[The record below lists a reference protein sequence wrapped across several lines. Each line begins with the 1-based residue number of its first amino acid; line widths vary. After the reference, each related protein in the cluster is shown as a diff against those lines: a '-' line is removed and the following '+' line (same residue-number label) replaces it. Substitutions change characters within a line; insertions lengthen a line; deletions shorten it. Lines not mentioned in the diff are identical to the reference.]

1 MLSRDLYLMG
11 EISLETVL
19 PIIQSIHEI
28 NKEDYSI
35 PIDSREPI
43 NLYINS
49 VGGDVIAAFSLINV
63 MESSITTVDTH
74 AIGEVLSAALLIFV
88 TGNRR
93 VAYKHSTFMYH
104 SVSAI
109 HAGDS
114 KHIDVQYAYTK
125 NIQERIEEITSLYTN
140 IPLEKLKDLLDKRED
155 YYFYYLQALEYKVAD
170 EVEIDAIYENDIKI
184 IEEKFPNS
192 TLDLENIT
200 EIIQNIPQEELR
212 ELISKYK

>member
-1 MLSRDLYLMG
+1 MLFKDLYLMG
-11 EISLETVL
+11 EISLESVL
-19 PIIQSIHEI
+19 PVIQSIHEI
-28 NKEDYSI
+28 NREDYNT
-35 PIDSREPI
+35 PVDAREPI

-49 VGGDVIAAFSLINV
+49 VGGDVIAAFTLISV
-63 MESSITTVDTH
+63 MESSVTPINTH
-74 AIGEVLSAALLIFV
+74 AVGEVLSAALLIFIV
-88 TGNRR
+88 GSRR
-93 VAYKHSTFMYH
+93 IAYKHSTFMYH
-104 SVSAI
+104 SVSAV

-140 IPLEKLKDLLDKRED
+140 MTLKKLKDLSDKRED
-155 YYFYYLQALEYKVAD
+155 YYFYYIEALEHKVAD
-170 EVEIDAIYENDIKI
+170 EIEIDAIYERDVKL

-200 EIIQNIPQEELR
+200 EIIQNIPEEELL